1 MKWLPQITT
10 INILLNKNYLIESCF
25 LYLINIPHIFLY
37 ILFLGKSCMS
47 CVKTTHLVNYESL
60 IYRVFI
66 ECSRL
71 LSYRIFI
78 SLVWLWVRVYQ
89 LKACIYI
96 NTTAHT
102 LITMGNHA
110 FLYFKN
116 KRKKKFLHV
125 SNKIFEL
132 KTCSF
137 SVQCRQMKKLCVF
150 VHHKIKSVE
159 LPSQT
164 TIFAHAT
171 TSKRE

>member
-1 MKWLPQITT
+1 MFSFI
-10 INILLNKNYLIESCF
+10 ILQDIYFTCLTLSTGIPIES
-25 LYLINIPHIFLY
+25 LY
-37 ILFLGKSCMS
+37 
-47 CVKTTHLVNYESL
+47 
-60 IYRVFI
+60 
-66 ECSRL
+66 
-71 LSYRIFI
+71 
-78 SLVWLWVRVYQ
+78 
-89 LKACIYI
+89 IYI

-150 VHHKIKSVE
+150 VNHKIKSVE

>member
-1 MKWLPQITT
+1 MTSS
-10 INILLNKNYLIESCF
+10 NYNYQYSIEQKLSYWIVF
-25 LYLINIPHIFLY
+25 SVFDQY
-37 ILFLGKSCMS
+37 
-47 CVKTTHLVNYESL
+47 TTHFSVHPVSWKIVYEL
-60 IYRVFI
+60 CQNNAPRKLWKFNIFI

-164 TIFAHAT
+164 NIFAHAT

>member
-1 MKWLPQITT
+1 MTSSNYNYQYSIEQKLSYWIVFSVFDQYTT
-10 INILLNKNYLIESCF
+10 HFSVHPVSWKILYELCQNNAPRKLWKFNIPGIYWMFSFIILQDIYFTCLTLSTGKPIES
-25 LYLINIPHIFLY
+25 LY
-37 ILFLGKSCMS
+37 
-47 CVKTTHLVNYESL
+47 
-60 IYRVFI
+60 
-66 ECSRL
+66 
-71 LSYRIFI
+71 
-78 SLVWLWVRVYQ
+78 
-89 LKACIYI
+89 IYI
-96 NTTAHT
+96 NTTAHK

-150 VHHKIKSVE
+150 VNHKIKSVE

>member
-1 MKWLPQITT
+1 MTSS
-10 INILLNKNYLIESCF
+10 NYNYQYSIEQKLSYWIVF
-25 LYLINIPHIFLY
+25 SVFDQY
-37 ILFLGKSCMS
+37 
-47 CVKTTHLVNYESL
+47 TTHFSVHPVSWKIMYEL
-60 IYRVFI
+60 CQNNAPRKLWKFNIFI

-150 VHHKIKSVE
+150 DNHKIKSVE

-164 TIFAHAT
+164 NIFAHAT

>member
-1 MKWLPQITT
+1 MTSS
-10 INILLNKNYLIESCF
+10 NYNYQYSIEQKLSYWIVF
-25 LYLINIPHIFLY
+25 SVFDQY
-37 ILFLGKSCMS
+37 
-47 CVKTTHLVNYESL
+47 TTHFSVHPVSWKIMYEL
-60 IYRVFI
+60 CQNNAPRKLWKFNIFI
-66 ECSRL
+66 ECSCL

-150 VHHKIKSVE
+150 VNHKIKSVE

>member
-47 CVKTTHLVNYESL
+47 CVKTTHLINYESL
-60 IYRVFI
+60 IY
-66 ECSRL
+66 L
-71 LSYRIFI
+71 LNV
-78 SLVWLWVRVYQ
+78 LVYYLTGYLFHLFDFEYGYTNWKLV
-89 LKACIYI
+89 YI
-96 NTTAHT
+96 NKTAHT

-150 VHHKIKSVE
+150 VNHKIKSVE

-164 TIFAHAT
+164 NIFAHAT

>member
-1 MKWLPQITT
+1 MTSS
-10 INILLNKNYLIESCF
+10 NYNYQYSIEQKLSYWIVF
-25 LYLINIPHIFLY
+25 SVFDQY
-37 ILFLGKSCMS
+37 
-47 CVKTTHLVNYESL
+47 TTHFSVHPVSWKIVYEL
-60 IYRVFI
+60 CQNNAPRKLWKFNIFI

>member
-1 MKWLPQITT
+1 MTSS
-10 INILLNKNYLIESCF
+10 NYNYQYSIEQKLSYWIVF
-25 LYLINIPHIFLY
+25 SVFDQY
-37 ILFLGKSCMS
+37 
-47 CVKTTHLVNYESL
+47 TTHFSVHPVSWKIMYEL
-60 IYRVFI
+60 CQNNAPRKLWKFNIFI

-150 VHHKIKSVE
+150 DNHKIKSVE

>member
-1 MKWLPQITT
+1 MTSS
-10 INILLNKNYLIESCF
+10 NYNYQYSIEQKLSYWIVF
-25 LYLINIPHIFLY
+25 SVFDQY
-37 ILFLGKSCMS
+37 
-47 CVKTTHLVNYESL
+47 TTHFSVHPVSWKIVYEL
-60 IYRVFI
+60 CQNNAPRKLWKFNIFI

-150 VHHKIKSVE
+150 DNHKIKSVE

>member
-1 MKWLPQITT
+1 MTSS
-10 INILLNKNYLIESCF
+10 NYNYQYSIEQKLSYWIVF
-25 LYLINIPHIFLY
+25 SVFDQY
-37 ILFLGKSCMS
+37 
-47 CVKTTHLVNYESL
+47 TTHFSVHPVSWKILYEL
-60 IYRVFI
+60 CQNNAPHKLWKFNIFI

-96 NTTAHT
+96 NTTAHK

-150 VHHKIKSVE
+150 VNHKIKSVE

-164 TIFAHAT
+164 NIFAHAT